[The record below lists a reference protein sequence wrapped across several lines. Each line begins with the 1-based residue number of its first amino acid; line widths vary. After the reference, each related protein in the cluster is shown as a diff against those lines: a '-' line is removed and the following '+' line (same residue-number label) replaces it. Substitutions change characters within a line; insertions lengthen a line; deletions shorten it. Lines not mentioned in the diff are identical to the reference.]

1 MVSLIVYRDFDSAET
16 EGLLGIVFLLWSSK
30 IGRLQERRKWE
41 NFNMESKSAEQLVL
55 FYDPDR
61 CTGCRFCMI
70 SCAVG
75 HYNELNMDKAL
86 LFTFFD
92 EGKELFESA
101 QCQHCEDPVCLNSC
115 PEEAIE
121 KDEDSGIVTIN
132 PMKAVKCDFCDGD
145 PKCAKYC
152 SPRATRV
159 VTREEAYKLN
169 EKLYGKGT
177 VIEK

>member
-1 MVSLIVYRDFDSAET
+1 
-16 EGLLGIVFLLWSSK
+16 
-30 IGRLQERRKWE
+30 
-41 NFNMESKSAEQLVL
+41 MESKSAEQLVL

-132 PMKAVKCDFCDGD
+132 PMKCIGCGICVQSCPISNPWMNEDLSIAVKCDFCDGD
-145 PKCAKYC
+145 PKWAKYC
-152 SPRATRV
+152 YPRATRV
-159 VTREEAYKLN
+159 MTREEAYKLN
-169 EKLYGKGT
+169 EELYGKGT